1 MRKNREIKISS
12 FLYKHNVQAEEIIY
26 EIILIEK
33 CIYILNEIS
42 A

>member
-12 FLYKHNVQAEEIIY
+12 FLYKYNVRTEEKIY
-26 EIILIEK
+26 EIILIKK